1 MPSYAWHLICD
12 ETRHKPQM
20 KWGESEWLI
29 SIHNTMSICWSANQS
44 DPRESQGSGLVL
56 SACRSMW
63 WAAQAKTSM
72 LNPSTSTR
80 KPRNWICPKL
90 KISENINKAKYRER
104 HKSGKRD
111 SFKSTRKFD
120 TKYRNV
126 AQKAEQ
132 DMAKGHSINS
142 KESLAY
148 LWVQHICCL
157 LLRIFVLWVHLLF
170 YEICSGMPFV
180 DNFDSEIW

>member
-1 MPSYAWHLICD
+1 
-12 ETRHKPQM
+12 M
-20 KWGESEWLI
+20 KWGESAWLI
-29 SIHNTMSICWSANQS
+29 SIHNTMSIGWSANQS

-72 LNPSTSTR
+72 FNPSTSTR

-132 DMAKGHSINS
+132 DMTKGHSKNS
-142 KESLAY
+142 KG
-148 LWVQHICCL
+148 
-157 LLRIFVLWVHLLF
+157 IFGLPVGTTHLF
-170 YEICSGMPFV
+170 FV
-180 DNFDSEIW
+180 IEFPCFEYTFCFMKYAVECPL